1 VVAIDGK
8 PVGLEL
14 FDSSTVFARYLE
26 KLLRSYALDAIE
38 TAAGKPR
45 ATSEADVRRFLD
57 SIQAAAAERFN
68 ALGEGEDIRLT
79 GERIAGG
86 ALAAQGRVV
95 HLAGFAVA

>member
-1 VVAIDGK
+1 
-8 PVGLEL
+8 
-14 FDSSTVFARYLE
+14 
-26 KLLRSYALDAIE
+26 
-38 TAAGKPR
+38 
-45 ATSEADVRRFLD
+45 VRRFLD